1 MRFLKSEPQ
10 SSKGNN
16 WFDERFVNLK
26 AVFFAGIVGKGL
38 SRNVALNIG

>member
-1 MRFLKSEPQ
+1 MRFLKSEPLI
-10 SSKGNN
+10 SKGNN
-16 WFDERFVNLK
+16 GLDERFVNLK